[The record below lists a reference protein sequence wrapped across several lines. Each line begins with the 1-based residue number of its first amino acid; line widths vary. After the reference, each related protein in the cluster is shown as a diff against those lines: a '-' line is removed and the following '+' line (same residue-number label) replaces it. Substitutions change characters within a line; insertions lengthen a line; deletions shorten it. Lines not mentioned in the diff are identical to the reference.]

1 MQSEYALNIYP
12 QAVKD
17 MEGIFEYIP
26 VTLCNPAAAA
36 KQIRDFERALNLV
49 RSQPES
55 CPHVRNEYV
64 KDKTLR
70 KLIVNNYI
78 VFYRAVHDGREIQV
92 VRVLYSMMDYER
104 LL

>member
-1 MQSEYALNIYP
+1 MSGTNTS
-12 QAVKD
+12 K
-17 MEGIFEYIP
+17 
-26 VTLCNPAAAA
+26 T
-36 KQIRDFERALNLV
+36 
-49 RSQPES
+49 
-55 CPHVRNEYV
+55 
-64 KDKTLR
+64 KTLR